1 MKRTKY
7 QTQILTSNTDQE
19 SVKDLIKERK
29 WTAVGGKNELHCLQL
44 FPVYEDVYK
53 PQNNDRIIN

>member
-1 MKRTKY
+1 M
-7 QTQILTSNTDQE
+7 
-19 SVKDLIKERK
+19 KDLSKDRK